1 MTFNSIEDFIDQYE
15 SFVREWFQFKNNAN
29 LTHVEEEDFWSELLV
44 KIVQE
49 DLLNKYNPDHYSK
62 ASFKTW
68 LKRVLNNLYIDM
80 SRKIAKGNWV
90 PIDTTDDDE
99 HLQILEERFNV
110 DKNIEVDLDKD
121 MIAKYVEDIPKVR
134 DRILVKLKTYIDGS
148 TVLDDEEYEYL
159 ENVSELSDVK
169 GFISENI
176 YNRKAGI
183 KDKDICKLLDM
194 KKGTINTTY
203 QRIVRKYVTGPYTIY
218 RAKYGKN

>member
-1 MTFNSIEDFIDQYE
+1 MTFNSIEEFIDQYE

-80 SRKIAKGNWV
+80 SRKISKGNWA

-148 TVLDDEEYEYL
+148 TVLDDEEYKYL

-169 GFISENI
+169 GFISKNI
-176 YNRKAGI
+176 YNRKAGM

-194 KKGTINTTY
+194 KEGTINTTY
-203 QRIVRKYVTGPYTIY
+203 QRIVRKYITGPYTIY
-218 RAKYGKN
+218 RAKYG

>member
-68 LKRVLNNLYIDM
+68 LKRVLNNLFIDM
-80 SRKIAKGNWV
+80 SKKIVKGKWV

-110 DKNIEVDLDKD
+110 DKNIEVDLDID
-121 MIAKYVEDIPKVR
+121 MISKYVEDIPKVR

-169 GFISENI
+169 GFISKNI
-176 YNRKAGI
+176 YNHKAGI

-218 RAKYGKN
+218 RAKYG

>member
-1 MTFNSIEDFIDQYE
+1 MAFNSIEDFIDQYE
-15 SFVREWFQFKNNAN
+15 SFVREWFVFRNNKNI
-29 LTHVEEEDFWSELLV
+29 THVEEEDFWSELLL
-44 KIVQE
+44 KIAQE

-62 ASFKTW
+62 ASFTTW

-80 SRKIAKGNWV
+80 SRKIAKENWT

-110 DKNIEVDLDKD
+110 DKNIEVDLDRD

-169 GFISENI
+169 GGSMESST
-176 YNRKAGI
+176 R
-183 KDKDICKLLDM
+183 
-194 KKGTINTTY
+194 
-203 QRIVRKYVTGPYTIY
+203 
-218 RAKYGKN
+218 